1 MPWTRRDF
9 LRLSAL
15 GLVAGAAP
23 RTLLARASVAPLR
36 ELRRNVGIF
45 SARGGTMG
53 WLLNRQGALVVDS
66 QFPDTA
72 RHCLD
77 GLEAWGGV
85 PVDALVNT
93 HHHGDHT
100 GGNAVFRDATR
111 RIVAQDSA
119 LRLHRQAAEAA
130 GTEAAQ
136 AFADT
141 TFDREW
147 TVEVGDERVRARH
160 YGAAHTGGDC
170 TVFFENADIVHMGD
184 LVFNRAYPFIDRAGG
199 ASVRG
204 WIRLLDAVA
213 AEHTRDTIFVFGHA
227 NAAFGVTGGLADL
240 QVQRDFLTAVL
251 EVAARA
257 IAAGHS
263 RDEAT
268 RIDTLPGFPDHIAP
282 ATWLTLG
289 NAVGAAYDELRADA

>member
-15 GLVAGAAP
+15 GLIAGSAP
-23 RTLLARASVAPLR
+23 RTLLARSGTAPLR
-36 ELRRNVGIF
+36 ELRRNVGMF
-45 SARGGTMG
+45 SGRGGTIG

-72 RHCLD
+72 RLCLD
-77 GLEAWGGV
+77 SLQAWGGV
-85 PVDALVNT
+85 PLNTLINT

-100 GGNAVFRDATR
+100 GGNAVFRDAAQ
-111 RIVAQDSA
+111 RIVAHDRA
-119 LRLHRQAAEAA
+119 LQLHRQAAAA
-130 GTEAAQ
+130 SGTEEAQ

-141 TFDREW
+141 TFAHDW

-160 YGAAHTGGDC
+160 YGPAHTGGDC
-170 TVFFENADIVHMGD
+170 TVFFERADIVHMGD
-184 LVFNRAYPFIDRAGG
+184 LVFNRAFPFIDRAGG

-204 WIRLLDAVA
+204 WIRLLEAVA
-213 AEHTRDTIFVFGHA
+213 ADHSRDTLFVFGHA

-257 IAAGHS
+257 IAAG
-263 RDEAT
+263 RGREEAT
-268 RIDTLPGFPDHIAP
+268 RIDRLPGFPDHIAL

-289 NAVGAAYDELRADA
+289 NAVGAAYDELRAES